1 MISASESQLVPKGR
15 MICCTVVG
23 HSQDGD
29 LGD

>member
-1 MISASESQLVPKGR
+1 MISASYSQLVLKGR
-15 MICCTVVG
+15 MICFTVVG

>member
-1 MISASESQLVPKGR
+1 MISARESQLVRKGR
-15 MICCTVVG
+15 MVCYTVVG